1 MPKKST
7 FRETPFCQHSSLL
20 PEPTKIREHLVP
32 QGGSQKSKVKNQKA
46 YSIGFSLI
54 LNGLFIYADLY

>member
-1 MPKKST
+1 MINLVGEGKDA
-7 FRETPFCQHSSLL
+7 R
-20 PEPTKIREHLVP
+20 LVP

-46 YSIGFSLI
+46 YKMGFSWI